1 MLSWFPGCGPLL
13 RRMSC
18 QLESVVVETARS
30 PCDDQKAEKQ
40 ERDSMSPKY
49 TSMIYVLQLG
59 QTHKSFHCF
68 LIIPSDYELIGLI
81 HWWNQSPQ
89 TVEIFIVTFAS
100 TSGLVK
106 IMYNSIV
113 FTRSGYRICIS
124 AFTVL
129 MAVAN
134 MWTFVF
140 SCLCSWNPWFS
151 RFSC

>member
-81 HWWNQSPQ
+81 H
-89 TVEIFIVTFAS
+89 
-100 TSGLVK
+100 
-106 IMYNSIV
+106 
-113 FTRSGYRICIS
+113 
-124 AFTVL
+124 
-129 MAVAN
+129 
-134 MWTFVF
+134 
-140 SCLCSWNPWFS
+140 
-151 RFSC
+151 